1 MLLYIIINP
10 KILREG
16 FNIEVLRLVFQ
27 LIFFLVGSLYLGI
40 GIFSLFKSPIPEIK
54 DEYTKF
60 AVLVSAY
67 DYENISSLKN
77 QKYPKSFYDIFVISN
92 GSIDLSKMG
101 VNVIHGDRLK
111 DGIDQII
118 KLDIYNAIAVF
129 KPNNIVDPY
138 FLFETNLELINGK
151 EAVQGYVDIKN
162 PNSSW
167 IAHACGIW
175 YWITNRIL
183 QTGFH
188 NLGAG
193 AKLNS
198 TGFCLTTDILKKVP
212 FNTNNEYTLNLA
224 LNNIKIAYSNRA
236 VVYDEKPSSFSDS
249 IKQRQAL
256 AKRIM
261 WVQGEYTLKLIKNLK
276 FFDLLRLWSDIL
288 LPLCFGL
295 FLIIDI
301 FAFGTILEITE
312 FAFTS
317 FWTSPIGFTI
327 LNIYLCLS
335 VFVIFRGLA
344 QDKKLNKKLFFNLF
358 GFFVYILSWIPIGI
372 LGILKQTKK

>member
-1 MLLYIIINP
+1 M
-10 KILREG
+10 
-16 FNIEVLRLVFQ
+16 
-27 LIFFLVGSLYLGI
+27 VGSLYLGI
-40 GIFSLFKSPIPEIK
+40 GIFSLFKSPIPKIK

-118 KLDIYNAIAVF
+118 KLDKYDAIAVF
-129 KPNNIVDPY
+129 EPNNLVDPY
-138 FLFETNLELINGK
+138 FLFETNLELINCK
-151 EAVQGYVDIKN
+151 KAVQGYVDIKN
-162 PNSSW
+162 PKSSW

-175 YWITNRIL
+175 YWITNKIL

-212 FNTNNEYTLNLA
+212 FKTDNEYTLKLA
-224 LNNIKIAYSNRA
+224 LNDIKIAYSNRA
-236 VVYDEKPSSFSDS
+236 VVYDEKPDTFTQSV
-249 IKQRQAL
+249 KQRQGL
-256 AKRIM
+256 VKETLS
-261 WVQGEYTLKLIKNLK
+261 VQGEYTLKLIKKLK
-276 FFDLLRLWSDIL
+276 FFDLLMLWGDIL
-288 LPLCFGL
+288 PPLCFGL

-301 FAFGTILEITE
+301 FSFGTVLGITE

-317 FWTSPIGFTI
+317 FWTSPVGFTI

-335 VFVIFRGLA
+335 VFIVFRGLA
-344 QDKKLNKKLFFNLF
+344 QDKKLNKKLILNLF